1 MSYYFFSKMEPDL
14 VGNLTHQK
22 TRLKS
27 LENNLIILIIITIET
42 VTVGTIATVY
52 FEFCGGYTVCMR
64 TKARHIPFHLLKP

>member
-52 FEFCGGYTVCMR
+52 FEFCGGYTVCMC
-64 TKARHIPFHLLKP
+64 TKARHIPFHLLQP